1 MATRQRSFRLGEQ
14 TLSLLDDRA
23 GETGESANALA
34 QRLLDESLRTER
46 HPLIRFR
53 EGGSGLRRPGLV
65 GHRLYIWQVI
75 DMLRATDND
84 VAEVVHLHNL
94 TEAEV
99 RAAVSY
105 YAEFTD
111 EVDAYA
117 AEEEE
122 FARRERERWLREQEV
137 LG

>member
-1 MATRQRSFRLGEQ
+1 MATRQRSFRLGDH
-14 TLSLLDDRA
+14 TLTLLDDLANR
-23 GETGESANALA
+23 TGESANALA

-65 GHRLYIWQVI
+65 GHRLYVWQVI
-75 DMLRATDND
+75 DMLREADND
-84 VAEVVHLHNL
+84 VAEAARLHNL
-94 TEAEV
+94 TDAEV
-99 RAAVSY
+99 RACVSY

-117 AEEEE
+117 AQEED
-122 FARRERERWLREQEV
+122 FARREHERWLREQRV

>member
-14 TLSLLDDRA
+14 TLSLLDGRA

-65 GHRLYIWQVI
+65 GHRLYVWQVI
-75 DMLRATDND
+75 DMLRAADNH
-84 VAEVVHLHNL
+84 VAEVVRLHNL

-122 FARRERERWLREQEV
+122 FARREHERWLREQEV